1 MAGPLRP
8 GDPERLGEY
17 ELAGRLGEGGQGV
30 VFEGRGPEG
39 ERVAVKLLRAQFT
52 SDASARARFVREIEA
67 AERVAGFCTA
77 QVLDADSEGDQP
89 YIVSEFVPGRSL
101 QELVREEGPR
111 TGGELYRLAIGT
123 ATALAAIHEA
133 GIVHR
138 DFKPPNVLMGPDGPR
153 VIDFGIAKALD
164 ATGTMTSHVVGTP
177 AYMAPE
183 QVAGAVVGP
192 HTDIFAWAA
201 TVLYAATGRSP
212 FGNDTIPAV
221 MHRVLHAD
229 PDLSALPQQLAG
241 LVAACLSKDP
251 GRRPSAPQLLLH
263 LLDHQGAAPAGA
275 AAMLEQGASM
285 ATGKFAPVVAPGAA
299 PVAPTLPGQAVP
311 TLPPMVGPPPF
322 LPPGPPLPAVPRGIA
337 GGNAVLTLAAVTV
350 AALAVGLGNSFT
362 LNAMPVNAHT
372 QLWFSLAYPL
382 ALVVTVVPFGRLAD
396 SIGRKKVFLAG
407 LGVFAISLML
417 GGWFFLD
424 FQDAAG
430 AWLQLLPRALMGI
443 GAAAVL
449 APSLA
454 LLQDMFPGRRLGIA
468 LGVWGAFLGVPQVA
482 ASVTARMVRDFGAR
496 WVLYFA
502 AVPLVLLAAV
512 LGAFGTRDS
521 RREGRGRA
529 ADVAG
534 TVLLSLFG
542 AGVIFGVW
550 CGGSYGWIDW
560 RTLAGLVPA
569 AAVLVALV
577 TVALAVR
584 PHLLPLRLVLSAVA
598 AIAAFASLSVLDQ
611 AVFEWTFYGGYGQG
625 SLLGLR
631 LSPVLIGAL
640 VSAPV
645 TGLLCWRLGP
655 RWPMTAATALVAIAT
670 AALAFGQNGGS
681 PYLVIAAWLFLY
693 GLAWGALAV
702 SVAMAIL
709 GDVPEG
715 LAGFGSGLQEQIALL
730 GTGLVSVFMAFRG
743 DGDLIA
749 PPSAARGY
757 RPDYEAMLR
766 TPLLLAAAVAVAAA
780 VLAAFIRRPA
790 DR

>member
-77 QVLDADSEGDQP
+77 QVLDADAEGDQP
-89 YIVSEFVPGRSL
+89 YIVSELVPGRSL

-111 TGGELYRLAIGT
+111 SGGELYRLAIGT

-192 HTDIFAWAA
+192 HTDIFAWGA
-201 TVLYAATGRSP
+201 TIVYAATGRSP
-212 FGNDTIPAV
+212 FGSDTIPAV
-221 MHRVLHAD
+221 MHRVLHLD
-229 PDLSALPQQLAG
+229 PDLSALPQPLAG

-251 GRRPSAPQLLLH
+251 GRRPTAPQLLLH
-263 LLDHQGAAPAGA
+263 LLDAQGAAPAGA
-275 AAMLEQGASM
+275 AAMLEQGASV
-285 ATGKFAPVVAPGAA
+285 ATGKFAP
-299 PVAPTLPGQAVP
+299 APTLPPLAAP
-311 TLPPMVGPPPF
+311 TLPPLAGPPPF
-322 LPPGPPLPAVPRGIA
+322 LPPGPPLPVPVSRGMA
-337 GGNAVLTLAAVTV
+337 GNAVLTLAAVTV
-350 AALAVGLGNSFT
+350 AALAIGLGHSFA
-362 LNAMPVNAHT
+362 LNATPFNART
-372 QLWFSLAYPL
+372 QLWFSLVYPL
-382 ALVVTVVPFGRLAD
+382 VMVATVVPFGRLSDA
-396 SIGRKKVFLAG
+396 IGRKKVFLAG
-407 LGVFAISLML
+407 LGFFAFSMML
-417 GGWFFLD
+417 GGWFYID
-424 FQDAAG
+424 FQDTAG
-430 AWLQLLPRALMGI
+430 GWLHLFPRALMGL
-443 GAAAVL
+443 GAAATL

-454 LLQDMFPGRRLGIA
+454 LLQDRFPGRRLGIA
-468 LGVWGAFLGVPQVA
+468 LGVWGAVLGVPQVA
-482 ASVTARMVRDFGAR
+482 GSVALRMTRDFDSR

-502 AVPLVLLAAV
+502 PVPLVLLAIV
-512 LGAFGTRDS
+512 LGVFGTRDS
-521 RREGRGRA
+521 RREGNRRA

-534 TVLLSLFG
+534 TLLLSLIG
-542 AGVIFGVW
+542 AGVVFGLW
-550 CGGSYGWIDW
+550 SGGSHGWIDW

-569 AAVLVALV
+569 AALLVALV

-584 PHLLPLRLVLSAVA
+584 PHLLPLRLVLSMLAV
-598 AIAAFASLSVLDQ
+598 IAAFASLSVLDQ
-611 AVFEWTFYGGYGQG
+611 AVFEWTVYGGYGRG
-625 SLLGLR
+625 SHLGLR
-631 LSPVLIGAL
+631 LSPILVGAL
-640 VSAPV
+640 VSAPF
-645 TGLLCWRLGP
+645 TGLLCWRFGP
-655 RWPMTAATALVAIAT
+655 RWPLMSATALVAIAT

-681 PYLVIAAWLFLY
+681 PYVVVAAWLFLY
-693 GLAWGALAV
+693 GVAWGALAV
-702 SVAMAIL
+702 AAAMAIL

-715 LAGFGSGLQEQIALL
+715 LSGFGSGLQEQVALV
-730 GTGLVSVFMAFRG
+730 GTGLISVFMAFRG
-743 DGDLIA
+743 KGELI
-749 PPSAARGY
+749 PGPSESADFS
-757 RPDYEAMLR
+757 PDFEAMLR
-766 TPLLLAAAVAVAAA
+766 TPLLLAAGVAVGAA
-780 VLAAFIRRPA
+780 VLAAFVRRPA